1 MIFPT
6 LHRYVMLPESEKP
19 FRFKQ
24 FDVYHSRS
32 AMKVGTDAVLLA
44 AWARVEDAAHILDV
58 GTGTGLIA
66 IMCAQ
71 RNATAQIDAIEIDE
85 GAAQDARDNF
95 LQSPW
100 SDRLKLHEGDYLKIV
115 SEKKFDLIISNP
127 PYFSQSLRAANPSRN
142 AARHDDSLP
151 MEPFLKQTK
160 RLLEP
165 GGIVALVLPTGAF
178 ERWTESAAVLGM
190 HVVRACHVFTSAD
203 KQATRVLLELQF
215 GTATEPEIQSLLIQD
230 RNGEKSE
237 AYKTL
242 TTAFYTKW

>member
-1 MIFPT
+1 
-6 LHRYVMLPESEKP
+6 MLTDSEKP

-44 AWARVEDAAHILDV
+44 AWARVENAAHILDV

-71 RNATAQIDAIEIDE
+71 RNASALIDAIEIDE
-85 GAAQDARDNF
+85 GGAQDARENF
-95 LQSPW
+95 LRCPW
-100 SDRLKLHEGDYLKIV
+100 HARLKLHEGDYLKIV

-127 PYFSQSLRAANPSRN
+127 PYFSQSLRASNPSRN

-151 MEPFLKQTK
+151 MEAFLKQTK
-160 RLLEP
+160 RLLQP
-165 GGIVALVLPTGAF
+165 HGVVALVLPIGAF
-178 ERWTESAAVLGM
+178 ERWTEAAAQVGM
-190 HVVRACHVFTSAD
+190 HIVRVCHVFTSAQ
-203 KQATRVLLELQF
+203 KQATRVLLELECNENE
-215 GTATEPEIQSLLIQD
+215 EPEIQSLLIQD

-237 AYKTL
+237 SYKEL
-242 TTAFYTKW
+242 TRAFYTKW

>member
-1 MIFPT
+1 
-6 LHRYVMLPESEKP
+6 MLPESEKP

-44 AWARVEDAAHILDV
+44 AWAKVEQATHILDV

-71 RNATAQIDAIEIDE
+71 RNQCALIDAIEIDD

-100 SDRLKLHEGDYLKIV
+100 SNRLKLHEGDYLKIV

-127 PYFSQSLRAANPSRN
+127 PYFSQSLRASNPSRN

-151 MEPFLKQTK
+151 MEAFLKQTK

-165 GGIVALVLPTGAF
+165 GGMLALVLPTGAF
-178 ERWTESAAVLGM
+178 ERWTESAAQCGLN
-190 HVVRACHVFTSAD
+190 VVRACHVYTSAE
-203 KQATRVLLELQF
+203 KQATRVLLELQL
-215 GTATEPEIQSLLIQD
+215 GASKEPEIQSLLIQD
-230 RNGEKSE
+230 RNGAKSE
-237 AYKTL
+237 AYKEL
-242 TTAFYTKW
+242 TRAFYTKW